1 MKSVLKGKPL
11 AALIVA
17 KAKPEKDTSDTYD
30 DDDDDGGIKASAD
43 EVFTAF
49 KKGSRDAFIEAL
61 TSMVEQCVNRVT

>member
-1 MKSVLKGKPL
+1 MKPVLKGKPL

-17 KAKPEKDTSDTYD
+17 KAKPTKETY
-30 DDDDDGGIKASAD
+30 DDDDGGIKASAD